1 MTSKKF
7 SLLQLFTSQSP
18 CTWNLNAISVIPLGQ
33 ARSTRSLG
41 STCCPLNNVIL
52 PAETFEM
59 RKSFNPFPDKADT
72 ESRMNFEYL

>member
-7 SLLQLFTSQSP
+7 SLLKLLASQSS
-18 CTWNLNAISVIPLGQ
+18 CTWNLSAISVIPVGQ

-41 STCCPLNNVIL
+41 STCCPRNSVIL

-59 RKSFNPFPDKADT
+59 RKSFNPFPSKAET
-72 ESRMNFEYL
+72 ESLMNFEHL